1 MTARAAGSAVCC
13 YLYSRRSVRC
23 RELIRSRARPMG
35 PRDSLARSCACSLSA
50 HRGRFPR
57 NGRTLSVVNPMGPR
71 WGQGRAL
78 VDPSRPIR
86 RRWAVATG
94 PNGVVAQ
101 CVPSEKRKVVRSI
114 PALATRIC
122 AGQRLFWWCWGRWR
136 SRVSAKIR
144 RRLSVR
150 RRGQYRETDLCGRNR
165 RPSADARVTYHAPC
179 PSKRPAACV
188 VCGLPTSKEPF
199 HRAPQR

>member
-1 MTARAAGSAVCC
+1 MTRWLGRARAACLRIVD
-13 YLYSRRSVRC
+13 VF
-23 RELIRSRARPMG
+23 RAMG
-35 PRDSLARSCACSLSA
+35 GLCQWS
-50 HRGRFPR
+50 
-57 NGRTLSVVNPMGPR
+57 TR

-150 RRGQYRETDLCGRNR
+150 RRRPVSGNGSVRPKSQAIRGRSGDISRPLSVEAASGVRRLRPTDIKGAL
-165 RPSADARVTYHAPC
+165 PSRATTLRTSTKPAKSTAGPADIVRSAIHRVRVGAR
-179 PSKRPAACV
+179 
-188 VCGLPTSKEPF
+188 G
-199 HRAPQR
+199 

>member
-1 MTARAAGSAVCC
+1 
-13 YLYSRRSVRC
+13 
-23 RELIRSRARPMG
+23 MG

-101 CVPSEKRKVVRSI
+101 CVPSEKRKVTGSI

-150 RRGQYRETDLCGRNR
+150 RRRPVSGNGSVRPKSQAIRGRSGDISSPLVRRSGQRRASSAAYRHQRSPSIARHNVEDIDKASHPAGPADIVRSAIHRVRVGAR
-165 RPSADARVTYHAPC
+165 R
-179 PSKRPAACV
+179 
-188 VCGLPTSKEPF
+188 
-199 HRAPQR
+199 